1 MNAYDLVKNLAPLEK
16 HRSSLYLSP
25 EKLESWYLQKVS
37 QIVELDTGEGQS
49 GKIEAGVFGILKS
62 EAGGS
67 RTQESKVA
75 IEHPIVQGVVAEKVA
90 RASGTLV
97 DLSSTESRKGELL
110 YYLGPARITIMNT
123 TISPDNTELNDEEC
137 SAIESVRRSHEDF
150 LKAVDPTVK
159 TIALTFKVNGRA
171 FASIASVSLKTVNPN
186 LLERYRDEKEFGILC
201 TEQKRSRNVVFLDPL
216 WIWHE

>member
-1 MNAYDLVKNLAPLEK
+1 MNAYDLIKNLATLEK

-25 EKLESWYLQKVS
+25 DKLESWYLQKVS
-37 QIVELDTGEGQS
+37 QIVELDTGEDLS
-49 GKIEAGVFGILKS
+49 AKIEAGLFGILKS
-62 EAGGS
+62 EVGGN
-67 RTQESKVA
+67 RTQESKVS

-90 RASGTLV
+90 RAFKTLV
-97 DLSSTESRKGELL
+97 DLSSTEPRNGELL

-150 LKAVDPTVK
+150 LKAFDPTVK
-159 TIALTFKVNGRA
+159 TIVLTFKVNGRV
-171 FASIASVSLKTVNPN
+171 FASIASVSLKTVNLN
-186 LLERYRDEKEFGILC
+186 LLARYSDKEEFGILC
-201 TEQKRSRNVVFLDPL
+201 TEQKRSRNTTFLDPL